1 MKQRLRHIGVQEMVR
16 RYELAHHLPG
26 AFSDESEADAENGG
40 GRPSPAKQEDADNLL
55 YFSLGSPAKQEDDP
69 GLHAPPAPDPCSA
82 VAHGLGLWLLGLGA
96 R

>member
-40 GRPSPAKQEDADNLL
+40 GRPSPVKKEDADNLQL
-55 YFSLGSPAKQEDDP
+55 YFSHDP